1 METLMAGAATI
12 EIFLASVGIAT
23 VLGRLA
29 LEGVC
34 WLMQDAGIG
43 PRKQAAP
50 SRQSAFQ
57 VQTTPRPVAAL
68 GSLAMVR
75 VQMGSHFQAGQARH
89 LPLRAR

>member
-29 LEGVC
+29 LEGVF
-34 WLMQDAGIG
+34 WLMQDAAAGS
-43 PRKQAAP
+43 RKQAIPARR
-50 SRQSAFQ
+50 S
-57 VQTTPRPVAAL
+57 TPRPL
-68 GSLAMVR
+68 GAIGQLAMVR
-75 VQMGSHFQAGQARH
+75 VNMGTNFQAGQGRH